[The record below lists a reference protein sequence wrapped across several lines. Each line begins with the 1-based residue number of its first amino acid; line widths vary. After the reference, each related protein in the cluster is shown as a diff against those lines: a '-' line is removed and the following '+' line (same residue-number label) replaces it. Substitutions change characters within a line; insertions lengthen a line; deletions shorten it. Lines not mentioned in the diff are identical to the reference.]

1 MRLAGWSDSTWCTS
15 VGQLAKPVLARQ
27 RVLRRGERHG
37 RIGCAQRV
45 EMFSGLFAQLF
56 ERRAFRQM
64 TGGGERH
71 DDLLSDIARVRST
84 G

>member
-1 MRLAGWSDSTWCTS
+1 MQAWISAQTS
-15 VGQLAKPVLARQ
+15 VPRPGDHSRL
-27 RVLRRGERHG
+27 GY
-37 RIGCAQRV
+37 AQRLQ
-45 EMFSGLFAQLF
+45 MFPGLLAQLF

-64 TGGGERH
+64 TRGNERH

>member
-1 MRLAGWSDSTWCTS
+1 M
-15 VGQLAKPVLARQ
+15 VYQLRPALEAVFARQ
-27 RVLRRGERHG
+27 RVLRRGELHG
-37 RIGCAQRV
+37 RIGGTQRV
-45 EMFSGLFAQLF
+45 EMFPGLLAQLF
-56 ERRAFRQM
+56 ERRAVRQM